1 MAKYMNARGFRILA
15 ALDAV
20 AARHEVEPAAIA
32 MAWLTAQPT
41 IAAPIASA
49 TSLAQ
54 FRSLAAGAELALSPV
69 DLDALDRAAA

>member
-1 MAKYMNARGFRILA
+1 MARYLNPRGLGILA

-20 AARHEVEPAAIA
+20 AARHEVEPAAVA
-32 MAWLTAQPT
+32 MAWLMAQPT

-54 FRSLAAGAELALSPV
+54 FRTLAAGADLALSPA
-69 DLDALDRAAA
+69 DLDALGQAAA